1 MFKQQNRPTM
11 QSDNENNNQQTNTEN
26 VDKSHETEVSTGK
39 FYESNI
45 INVSS
50 FFIFR

>member
-11 QSDNENNNQQTNTEN
+11 QSDNENNNQQTNIVN
-26 VDKSHETEVSTGK
+26 VEKSHETEISTGK
-39 FYESNI
+39 LYESKI
-45 INVSS
+45 VNVSL